1 MQQNTPGHTRFEE
14 YLAKIEDMERARRRK
29 RWLVLVPLALVGGTT
44 VFMWPQQLPS
54 PAASTNE
61 VVLVKNEA
69 TPIVPADHAAWMRMD
84 AQAVLPA
91 NQPAAEQAAIEQDSE
106 AKEKIWFSVDIAGR
120 RQVKET
126 LTFKI
131 ENYRPGFT
139 YVLDFGNGVEKEVV
153 GESVTYR
160 YPLAGH
166 FDMKLTATSPEGEV
180 IEYIKKYEIA
190 ALASATTARAN

>member
-29 RWLVLVPLALVGGTT
+29 RWLVLVPLALVGGTA
-44 VFMWPQQLPS
+44 VWMWPQQSPLPAS
-54 PAASTNE
+54 PSNE

-69 TPIVPADHAAWMRMD
+69 SPIVPADHAAWMRMD
-84 AQAVLPA
+84 AHAVQPA
-91 NQPAAEQAAIEQDSE
+91 NQPVKQEEAQAAPAETRE
-106 AKEKIWFSVDIAGR
+106 TIWFSVDIAGR

-131 ENYRPGFT
+131 ENYRPGFS

-153 GESVTYR
+153 GESITYR

-166 FDMKLTATSPEGEV
+166 FDMKLTATSPDGEV
-180 IEYIKKYEIA
+180 IEYIKKYEITGLTSA
-190 ALASATTARAN
+190 ATAQAN